1 MCDTTAFW
9 SSCCRLFRK
18 PPRKERQFIKHRL
31 PEQTDSLS
39 SSSSSTADVYTNP
52 FLQEAAEFFHPNR
65 SPLDTSKVVAAID
78 TSKVLAAIDTSK
90 VTAVID
96 TGHGHLNSVACLND
110 ENIWTCGNDK
120 MIRLYNLQGEQ
131 VNSVKTK
138 SGNRPEDIA
147 VDHGGD
153 LIYIDYK
160 DRTVNIVQNT
170 LTDCTYI
177 RLQGWSPRSV
187 CSTVSGDLLVIMD
200 TDDEKTK
207 MVRYSGSTEKQQI
220 QFNDKGQ
227 SLFSSG
233 GILCCCENQN
243 LDICV
248 SDCDAYLVVVVN
260 QGGELRF
267 MYTGSPS
274 TTKQSFSPRGIT
286 GDSQSQ
292 ILIAD
297 FNNNCIH
304 ILDQDGQ
311 FLCGLQGPWGLCV
324 DTRDNLF
331 VAECYTCK
339 VKKIQYRS

>member
-1 MCDTTAFW
+1 MCRRSSIWCIKRSQCGFTKTTLYNWKLSKMWRTRHQTMWASLWAMWCSYLCEMCDTTAFW

-160 DRTVNIVQNT
+160 
-170 LTDCTYI
+170 
-177 RLQGWSPRSV
+177 
-187 CSTVSGDLLVIMD
+187 
-200 TDDEKTK
+200 
-207 MVRYSGSTEKQQI
+207 TE
-220 QFNDKGQ
+220 
-227 SLFSSG
+227 L
-233 GILCCCENQN
+233 
-243 LDICV
+243 
-248 SDCDAYLVVVVN
+248 
-260 QGGELRF
+260 
-267 MYTGSPS
+267 
-274 TTKQSFSPRGIT
+274 
-286 GDSQSQ
+286 
-292 ILIAD
+292 
-297 FNNNCIH
+297 
-304 ILDQDGQ
+304 
-311 FLCGLQGPWGLCV
+311 
-324 DTRDNLF
+324 
-331 VAECYTCK
+331 
-339 VKKIQYRS
+339 